1 VRTFSSPDDVVA
13 AVGQQLGQSDWRFI
27 DSARMDLFDAA
38 VGGSIAESAS
48 LSGSAPLQSH
58 AVGAPTY
65 LALTLVPMFLREIVA
80 FPFRKMGVNYGL
92 NRVRFPVPL
101 RPGSFVRG
109 GAELL
114 SAEPMPGCLQVVARV
129 TLEMKGCP
137 EPVCVAEA
145 VTRHYL

>member
-1 VRTFSSPDDVVA
+1 VRTFNSPDDVIA
-13 AVGQQLGQSDWRFI
+13 AVGQELGQSEWRLI
-27 DSARMDLFDAA
+27 DSVRMDLFDAA
-38 VGGSIAESAS
+38 VGGSISESAG
-48 LSGSAPLQSH
+48 LSGSARPKSQ

-65 LALTLVPMFLREIVA
+65 LVLTLVPLFLREVVA

-101 RPGSFVRG
+101 RPGSLVRG
-109 GAELL
+109 RAELV

-129 TLEMKGCP
+129 TLEMQGCP

-145 VTRHYL
+145 ITRHYL